1 MSSIKSKIIE
11 VSNKLNKVNQFC
23 VGILISLL
31 ILDVWI
37 AVIDR
42 YLFHWQ
48 LSWVEELARYIMIW
62 AILLAVPCCTANR
75 EHMGLE
81 FIVNKFSNQTK
92 IGLQIFMG
100 VLLTLFFAYL
110 SYAGVNFAQKGS
122 GQVSS
127 VFALPMS
134 YAYAAIPITFLLSA
148 IQSLFVV
155 LQDIYKLCELKTMS
169 MNPYTEKQL

>member
-1 MSSIKSKIIE
+1 MSSIKSKIIKI
-11 VSNKLNKVNQFC
+11 SNKLNKVNQFC

-37 AVIDR
+37 AVLDR

-81 FIVNKFSNQTK
+81 FVVNKFSKQTK

-100 VLLTLFFAYL
+100 LLLTFFFAYL
-110 SYAGVNFAQKGS
+110 SYAGISFAQKGS
-122 GQVSS
+122 AQVSS
-127 VFALPMS
+127 VFSLPMS
-134 YAYAAIPITFLLSA
+134 YAYAAIPMTFLLSA

-155 LQDIYKLCELKTMS
+155 LQDIHKFYEIKMTS
-169 MNPYTEKQL
+169 INSYAEKQL